1 MDIKRKEHIQNITQR
16 LLILEKAI
24 ENDEMMLENLKDH
37 GATSFVLAQVDKIT
51 LKNNNR
57 QTQIEEL
64 TTRRDAI
71 AGGLLDS
78 ELRAEILET
87 EKNNLEAQQLA
98 KEKKDKIREVKKAAS
113 DRSKK
118 FYQKTVQSDRE
129 NRYREKDM
137 QRAYNN
143 YLRIVDTI
151 PEYISNNLEE
161 MPNNKGYMWRGISCY
176 GKTDDNNSKSTILFE
191 RQRGGLLIIHE
202 RTPTDYKIFH
212 KKGKDKKTLYSSEKI
227 RHIPHGLDV
236 NNFSI

>member
-24 ENDEMMLENLKDH
+24 ENDEMMLENLKDQ

-57 QTQIEEL
+57 QTLIEEL

-71 AGGLLDS
+71 VGGFLDS

-87 EKNNLEAQQLA
+87 EKNNLTAKQLA
-98 KEKKDKIREVKKAAS
+98 QEKKDKIKELKKAAS

-118 FYQKTVQSDRE
+118 FYQKAVQSDRE

-151 PEYISNNLEE
+151 PDYISKNLDE
-161 MPNNKGYMWRGISCY
+161 MPNNKGYLWRGISCY
-176 GKTDDNNSKSTILFE
+176 GKTDNNSKSTILFE
-191 RQRGGLLIIHE
+191 RQKGGLLVIHE
-202 RTPTDYKIFH
+202 RTPTDYKVFH
-212 KKGKDKKTLYSSEKI
+212 KKGKDRKSLYSTEKI
-227 RHIPHGLDV
+227 RHIPSGLDN
-236 NNFSI
+236 NNFLI